1 MKKGLKDL
9 KKIIND
15 PVTYANSITVKRL
28 VTILT
33 KMSDYYYSNTEPL
46 VDDDTYDLM
55 LDVLKERDPENSF
68 LFQTGTTIKE
78 DDDVELP
85 FGMPSLNKIKPGE
98 RSLELWFDKY
108 PGPYIISDKLDG
120 ISIQIYKD
128 SNGDVD
134 IFTKKRMDIG
144 TSKKHI
150 MKYLLSD
157 KLMKKVPN
165 NTSIRGEIVITKKN
179 FKKFSKDYKNTRN
192 IISIINSKHIDTRV
206 LEKLEIVAYGI
217 LSPTMSIADQVKQ
230 LKKWGFN
237 TVWNRLFDI
246 NEFNDGLYDN
256 DKDVE
261 YQSESESESDNET
274 DNEEEVEELSNNND
288 YSNDIGSEYE
298 ESEETTLDIPLIDRL
313 TTKLKGIFRYRRICS
328 PYDCDGIVIFDN
340 SKVYEHINDRN
351 PPHAMAFKF
360 NVDMKE
366 VNVVKVKWDIS
377 MYGVLK
383 PVVEIEP
390 VDIRGVTITNVTAHN
405 AKNVYDNNIGKGSI
419 LKISRSGDVIPKIEK
434 IIKKSKQPDMPGN
447 EGEDWE
453 WNSTNVDIVVN
464 NPEGNLYDTMNIKR
478 ILHFFK
484 KLNVKYLSDGLMK
497 ILYDNNY
504 NTIVKVLEAAH
515 KKDES
520 PYDFEGLGKTMM
532 TKIYAQIDKAMS
544 KKVNAGFMAKLMSGS
559 LVFGQGIG
567 ERKLKDLIKGLPGIL
582 ESKKKKKE
590 LKADIMGLDGFSDI
604 TAKKIVDGIKPFNKF
619 LKKINKY
626 YDVKYETN
634 TKSKTTDNT
643 KSNNTK
649 STKSK
654 YDLTKVVLTG
664 FRDKDGT
671 IEAYIEDNDGSL
683 VGSVSKKTTLIVVDD
698 INSTSAKVTKGR
710 ENGIQI
716 ISKDEFMKLIK

>member
-1 MKKGLKDL
+1 ME
-9 KKIIND
+9 KIIND
-15 PVTYANSITVKRL
+15 PVAYANSITIKRL

-55 LDVLKERDPENSF
+55 LDVLKERDENNSF

-78 DDDVELP
+78 DDDIELP

-108 PGPYIISDKLDG
+108 PGPYVISDKLDG

-206 LEKLEIVAYGI
+206 LEKLDIVAYGI
-217 LSPTMSIADQVKQ
+217 LSPTMSISDQVKQ

-237 TVWNRLFDI
+237 TVWNKLFDI
-246 NEFNDGLYDN
+246 NEFNEGKYDN

-261 YQSESESESDNET
+261 YQSESESDEEAEDAAESEAAKSEEDTVDN
-274 DNEEEVEELSNNND
+274 DEEYE
-288 YSNDIGSEYE
+288 YEYE
-298 ESEETTLDIPLIDRL
+298 EEELPLIDRL
-313 TTKLKGIFRYRRICS
+313 TTKLKGIFRYRRTCS

-377 MYGVLK
+377 KHGLLK
-383 PVVEIEP
+383 PVVVIEP

-434 IIKKSKQPDMPGN
+434 VIKKSKKPDMPGK

-453 WNSTNVDIVVN
+453 WNSTNVDIFVS
-464 NPEGNLYDTMNIKR
+464 NPTGDLYDTMNIKR
-478 ILHFFK
+478 ILNFFN

-497 ILYDNNY
+497 ILYNNDY
-504 NTIVKVLEAAH
+504 NTIIKVLEAAH
-515 KKDES
+515 KKDET

-532 TKIYAQIDKAMS
+532 TKIYAQIDKAMN

-567 ERKLKDLIKGLPGIL
+567 ERKLKDLIKGLPEVL
-582 ESKKKKKE
+582 DSKKKKKE
-590 LKADIMGLDGFSDI
+590 LKADIMELDGFSEI

-634 TKSKTTDNT
+634 TDTKTKNVKNVKGAKDSKDNI
-643 KSNNTK
+643 K
-649 STKSK
+649 TKSK

-671 IEAYIEDNDGSL
+671 IEAYIEENDGSL
-683 VGSVSKKTTLIVVDD
+683 VSGVSKKTTLIVVDD
-698 INSTSAKVTKGR
+698 IDSTSSKVTKGR
-710 ENGIQI
+710 ENGIKI